1 VKTIQINLGVT
12 EVAEQPGSFAQI
24 HSATKIRILFFYPSI
39 VRCSQE
45 EEDRQLEK
53 PHSTPNSF
61 RLSALHITGLD
72 PESTAAVYPGYI
84 TERRTQRMVEPKCPE
99 CSTGGKRHI
108 VAEESDLE
116 SKHGDPWFEIV
127 YCDQCGHVYGVFPKL
142 VLARNVPSIPKI

>member
-1 VKTIQINLGVT
+1 VNEKQKASEWHRPHMT
-12 EVAEQPGSFAQI
+12 
-24 HSATKIRILFFYPSI
+24 SATAKRFS
-39 VRCSQE
+39 
-45 EEDRQLEK
+45 
-53 PHSTPNSF
+53 STP
-61 RLSALHITGLD
+61 GL
-72 PESTAAVYPGYI
+72 TTNQQWLYTPGYI